1 MIVTSSDFV
10 GKYALSNSM
19 YDTPDYDFYINT
31 YEREYLI
38 ALLGADL
45 AELFIADLI
54 AGGGTP
60 TIQRFI
66 DIFDAFSI
74 EYNWLFYARGGTK
87 RNWTSEG
94 MKVMLTGFVYFEIV
108 RDQSNKMTPIGNV
121 SSKGENSDAVR
132 SFNSRMWD
140 RYNRAIQNY
149 RAIQSYIMKYRTDYP
164 EFNGEIKKLATWI

>member
-31 YEREYLI
+31 YENEYLVS
-38 ALLGADL
+38 LLGADL
-45 AELFIADLI
+45 AALFIADVI

-60 TIQRFI
+60 TEQRFI
-66 DIFDAFSI
+66 DIFVPFSI
-74 EYNWLFYARGGTK
+74 EYNWLFYTRGGSK

-94 MKVMLTGFVYFEIV
+94 MQVTLTGLIYFEIV

-140 RYNRAIQNY
+140 RYNRGLQNY

-164 EFNGEIKKLATWI
+164 EFNGEIKKLAYWI

>member
-31 YEREYLI
+31 YENEYLVS
-38 ALLGADL
+38 LLGADL
-45 AELFIADLI
+45 AALFIADVI

-60 TIQRFI
+60 TVQRFI
-66 DIFDAFSI
+66 DIFVPFSI
-74 EYNWLFYARGGTK
+74 EYNWLFYSRGGSK

-94 MKVMLTGFVYFEIV
+94 MQVTLTGLIYFEIV

-121 SSKGENSDAVR
+121 SSKSENSDAVR

-140 RYNRAIQNY
+140 RYNRGLQNY

-164 EFNGEIKKLATWI
+164 EFNGEIKKLAYWI

>member
-1 MIVTSSDFV
+1 MIVVSSDFV

-19 YDTPDYDFYINT
+19 YDTPDYDFYIDT
-31 YEREYLI
+31 YVKEYLI
-38 ALLGADL
+38 CLLGADL

-54 AGGGTP
+54 AGNGTP
-60 TIQRFI
+60 TEQRFI

-74 EYNWLFYARGGTK
+74 EYTWLFYSRGGGK

-94 MKVMLTGFVYFEIV
+94 IKIMLIGFVYFEIV
-108 RDQSNKMTPIGNV
+108 RDQSNKMTPVGNV
-121 SSKGENSDAVR
+121 ASRGENSDAVR
-132 SFNSRMWD
+132 SYNSRMWD

-164 EFNGEIKKLATWI
+164 EFNGEIKKLAYWI

>member
-31 YEREYLI
+31 YENEYLVS
-38 ALLGADL
+38 LLGADL
-45 AELFIADLI
+45 AALFIADVI

-60 TIQRFI
+60 TEQRFI
-66 DIFDAFSI
+66 DIFVPFSI
-74 EYNWLFYARGGTK
+74 EYNWLFYTRGGSK

-94 MKVMLTGFVYFEIV
+94 MQVTLTGLIYFEIV

-140 RYNRAIQNY
+140 RYNRGIQNY

-164 EFNGEIKKLATWI
+164 EFNGEIKKLAYWI